1 MDVEKVIDYPGENEG
16 VAELLN
22 DEQIIGS
29 VIWNEK
35 EDDSIDLELVGDV
48 LNSTITLRN
57 FLIVH

>member
-1 MDVEKVIDYPGENEG
+1 MDVEKVIDYPGKNEG